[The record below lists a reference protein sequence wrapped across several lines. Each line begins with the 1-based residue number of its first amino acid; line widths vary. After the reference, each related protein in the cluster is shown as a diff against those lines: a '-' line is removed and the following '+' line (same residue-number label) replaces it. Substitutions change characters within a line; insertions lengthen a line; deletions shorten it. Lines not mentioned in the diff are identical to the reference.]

1 MVDPKAHTTEDE
13 VERANA
19 SSLTPV
25 VFIHGLWLLPSS
37 MDRWATVF
45 EQAGY
50 APVRP
55 GWPDDPDSVAEAN
68 AHPEVFAHKS
78 VGQVADHYANVIGQ
92 LKKKPVVIGH
102 SFGGLLTQMVAGRGL
117 SAASVAIDPAPFR
130 GVLPLPFSALKS
142 AWPVLRNPAN
152 RNRAVALTYEQ
163 FRYAFANAV
172 NEDEAKELYGAF
184 AVPGSGRPLFQ
195 AATAN
200 INPWTE
206 AKVDTKNPDRGP
218 LLIISGEKDHIVPWA
233 IANAA
238 YKRQKVNQG
247 VTEIIE
253 MPNRGHS
260 LVVDSGWR
268 EVADQTLTFVQR
280 YVT

>member
-1 MVDPKAHTTEDE
+1 
-13 VERANA
+13 
-19 SSLTPV
+19 
-25 VFIHGLWLLPSS
+25 
-37 MDRWATVF
+37 
-45 EQAGY
+45 
-50 APVRP
+50 
-55 GWPDDPDSVAEAN
+55 
-68 AHPEVFAHKS
+68 
-78 VGQVADHYANVIGQ
+78 
-92 LKKKPVVIGH
+92 
-102 SFGGLLTQMVAGRGL
+102 
-117 SAASVAIDPAPFR
+117 
-130 GVLPLPFSALKS
+130 
-142 AWPVLRNPAN
+142 
-152 RNRAVALTYEQ
+152 
-163 FRYAFANAV
+163 
-172 NEDEAKELYGAF
+172 
-184 AVPGSGRPLFQ
+184 VPGSGRPLFH